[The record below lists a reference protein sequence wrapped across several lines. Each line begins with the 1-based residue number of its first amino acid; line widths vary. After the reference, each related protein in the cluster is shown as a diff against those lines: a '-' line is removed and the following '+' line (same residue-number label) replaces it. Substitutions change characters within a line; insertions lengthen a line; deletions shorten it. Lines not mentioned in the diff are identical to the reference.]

1 MPNIPTPKHL
11 RRLYALAQPLGWM
24 DDASLPFLQAVIT
37 PTLIQISDEAICI
50 DASLDAKAVESTL
63 EQTAYKMRDAGWIKG
78 WRNERYTVF
87 AKDQAD
93 GLDLAQPLFELERAA
108 FRRFGLTSRAVHI
121 NGYTTKGEL
130 WIAQRASNKA
140 IDPNNLDNLAA
151 GGISAG
157 ENVWDC
163 VIRELAEEAGIP
175 AQLASQA
182 VASDCLRTTRLEADG
197 WHDEVIY
204 TYDLQLP
211 DDFVPKNTDG
221 EVAGFQRFRF
231 EQIAA
236 ILPRMTLD
244 AAAVTRAFLKRSG
257 FSNF

>member
-1 MPNIPTPKHL
+1 MTAKPL
-11 RRLYALAQPLGWM
+11 RRFIALNQALGWIE
-24 DDASLPFLQAVIT
+24 DASLPFLQAILE
-37 PTLIQISDEAICI
+37 PAAISDEAICI
-50 DASLDAKAVESTL
+50 NAGVDAKAVENAL
-63 EQTAYKMRDAGWIKG
+63 EQAAIKMREAGWITG

-87 AKDQAD
+87 ANDQAG
-93 GLDLAQPLFELERAA
+93 GLDLAQPLFQLERAA

-121 NGYTTKGEL
+121 NGYTAKGEL

-140 IDPNNLDNLAA
+140 IDPDKLDNLAA

-157 ENVWDC
+157 ENIWDC

-182 VASDCLRTTRLEADG
+182 ISSGSLRTTRPEADG
-197 WHDEVIY
+197 WHDEIIY
-204 TYDLQLP
+204 TYDLKLP

-221 EVAGFQRFRF
+221 EVAGFKRYRF
-231 EQIAA
+231 EQIEA

-244 AAAVTRAFLKRSG
+244 AAAVTQAFLKQR
-257 FSNF
+257 

>member
-1 MPNIPTPKHL
+1 MTPKPL
-11 RRLYALAQPLGWM
+11 RRFIALSHALGWM
-24 DDASLPFLQAVIT
+24 EDASLPFLQA
-37 PTLIQISDEAICI
+37 TLGPAAIQTSEEAICI
-50 DASLDAKAVESTL
+50 DASLDAKTL
-63 EQTAYKMRDAGWIKG
+63 EIALEQAAIKMRDAGWITG
-78 WRNERYTVF
+78 WRKERYTVF
-87 AKDQAD
+87 ANDAA
-93 GLDLAQPLFELERAA
+93 GSLDLGQPLFTLERAA

-140 IDPNNLDNLAA
+140 IDPDKLDNLAA

-157 ENVWDC
+157 ENIWDC

-182 VASDCLRTTRLEADG
+182 VSSGSLRTTRSEADG
-197 WHDEVIY
+197 WHDEIIY

-221 EVAGFQRFRF
+221 EVAGFQRCSF
-231 EQIAA
+231 EQIEA

-244 AAAVTRAFLKRSG
+244 AAVVTQAFLAQQTRR
-257 FSNF
+257 

>member
-1 MPNIPTPKHL
+1 MTPKPL
-11 RRLYALAQPLGWM
+11 RRFIALSQALGWM
-24 DDASLPFLQAVIT
+24 EDDSLPFLQAT
-37 PTLIQISDEAICI
+37 LGPTAIQVSNEAICI
-50 DASLDAKAVESTL
+50 DAGLDAKTL
-63 EQTAYKMRDAGWIKG
+63 EALLEHAAIKMRDAGWIKG

-87 AKDQAD
+87 ASNQAGD
-93 GLDLAQPLFELERAA
+93 LDLTQPLFQLERAA

-121 NGYTTKGEL
+121 NGYTAKAEL

-140 IDPNNLDNLAA
+140 IDPDKLDNLAA

-175 AQLASQA
+175 DQLARLA
-182 VASDCLRTTRLEADG
+182 VASGSLRTTRVETDG
-197 WHDEVIY
+197 WHDEIIY
-204 TYDLQLP
+204 TYDLKLP

-221 EVAGFQRFRF
+221 EVAGFQRYRF
-231 EQIAA
+231 EQIEA

-244 AAAVTRAFLKRSG
+244 AAAVTQAFLKQQERC
-257 FSNF
+257 

>member
-1 MPNIPTPKHL
+1 MPNIPAPKHL

-24 DDASLPFLQAVIT
+24 DDASLPFLQAVIA
-37 PTLIQISDEAICI
+37 PALIQISDEAIYI
-50 DASLDAKAVESTL
+50 DTSLDAKAVENTL
-63 EQTAYKMRDAGWIKG
+63 EQAAYKMRDAGWIKG

-87 AKDQAD
+87 ASDTAG

-121 NGYTTKGEL
+121 NGYTAKAEL

-140 IDPNNLDNLAA
+140 IDPNKLDNLAA

-175 AQLASQA
+175 DQLARLA
-182 VASDCLRTTRLEADG
+182 VASGSLRTTRQEADG
-197 WHDEVIY
+197 WHDEIIY
-204 TYDLQLP
+204 TYDLKLP
-211 DDFVPKNTDG
+211 DDFVPKNNDG
-221 EVAGFQRFRF
+221 EVAGFQRYRF
-231 EQIAA
+231 EQIEA
-236 ILPRMTLD
+236 ILLRMTLD
-244 AAAVTRAFLKRSG
+244 AAAVTQAFLKQR
-257 FSNF
+257 